1 MWLKLVSNKLE
12 EGSNIPLR
20 SYRVDIQHLILIQFK
35 HNENKIVQELT
46 KKIIDKKQCYLTL
59 TSHTEEKDIS
69 FFQIISRIKIN

>member
-35 HNENKIVQELT
+35 HNEKI
-46 KKIIDKKQCYLTL
+46 KKRK
-59 TSHTEEKDIS
+59 IS
-69 FFQIISRIKIN
+69 PTFVK